1 MNKTLKKGIMAIL
14 AANII
19 NLIFNLLTNFL
30 LPKFLSVDSYAAI
43 KTFQLYST
51 YVGIFALGYSDG
63 MYLRYGGR
71 VLESINQNELQT
83 GMHSFRFMMIIE
95 SIILIPLALLSNDKI
110 IIGFV
115 FTIFTMNMINYYKN
129 FYQAVGEF
137 KLYGKILN
145 WTTILTFAVNIF
157 LLCIIRTD
165 NYFIYLIGY
174 AIVDAIIWIILE
186 INKKIRFNKKI
197 SVNFSMFLLLQD
209 IKSGFLLM
217 IGNFSNILLSS
228 MDRWFVKTMMDSE
241 QFAYYSFAVSMEGF
255 LNIAI
260 TPITTT
266 MYNYFCN
273 NLEKKDVIYVRK
285 YVMIF
290 GTIIAIAAFPAKF
303 VIEIFLPGY
312 LGAVRVLFILF
323 ATQMIYIVI
332 KGIYVNL
339 YKATKKQNIYFGKLV
354 SILVIGAVIN
364 WVFVKIYP
372 FKEAFAYG
380 TLVSAFIWLIISIID
395 FKEYTYEI
403 REVLYLILEVIMF
416 IFLGYKSNSI
426 IGFFAYIII
435 SIFFMTIF
443 MREEIKNI
451 IKSALNTLRRN

>member
-145 WTTILTFAVNIF
+145 
-157 LLCIIRTD
+157 
-165 NYFIYLIGY
+165 
-174 AIVDAIIWIILE
+174 
-186 INKKIRFNKKI
+186 
-197 SVNFSMFLLLQD
+197 
-209 IKSGFLLM
+209 
-217 IGNFSNILLSS
+217 
-228 MDRWFVKTMMDSE
+228 
-241 QFAYYSFAVSMEGF
+241 
-255 LNIAI
+255 
-260 TPITTT
+260 
-266 MYNYFCN
+266 
-273 NLEKKDVIYVRK
+273 
-285 YVMIF
+285 
-290 GTIIAIAAFPAKF
+290 
-303 VIEIFLPGY
+303 
-312 LGAVRVLFILF
+312 
-323 ATQMIYIVI
+323 
-332 KGIYVNL
+332 
-339 YKATKKQNIYFGKLV
+339 
-354 SILVIGAVIN
+354 
-364 WVFVKIYP
+364 
-372 FKEAFAYG
+372 
-380 TLVSAFIWLIISIID
+380 
-395 FKEYTYEI
+395 
-403 REVLYLILEVIMF
+403 
-416 IFLGYKSNSI
+416 
-426 IGFFAYIII
+426 
-435 SIFFMTIF
+435 
-443 MREEIKNI
+443 
-451 IKSALNTLRRN
+451 